1 MLYRRL
7 LALVCLFLALL
18 VCVPAQALASTPPEY
33 ERAKA
38 HLARL
43 HTGKHSAAEWQSCA
57 DAFRKAY
64 DKNPKWRLRMA
75 ALYRHGVALE
85 GRARVTRSS
94 SDARKAVAVYEQTAR
109 SYASSA
115 LADDALFRAAV
126 VYNELLRDQKKARL
140 HLEHIARRYSASDH
154 AAAAERYRERMGK
167 STNPGPG
174 KMGLK
179 GSPASKK
186 QAVTTKA
193 PSKAVPEQQKGKN
206 IVQPRKADTPKA
218 TAKATPVK
226 PQTKNAI
233 PQKPSPKK
241 PDTKRGDP
249 KKNEP
254 KKVATAPSKKAKPEK
269 TQPRKAPAPKEKPI
283 AMDLAAQLGLA
294 VRTVVIDPGH
304 GGRDPGAMHNGVVE
318 QNINLDVAKRLRTIL
333 EKQGYKVLMTRDRNK
348 WLSLGERV
356 RFGKRSQGDLFISIH
371 VNAAENKNA
380 HGFETYILDFARS
393 SSVSRLAMIEN
404 ADSGRLGDMDKILTE
419 ILRGAR
425 TAESRRLADRI
436 QKSTLSHLKKNGRP
450 ARDGGV
456 KGAPFFVLVGSTMPS
471 VLVEIGYC
479 SNKMESNRLKDPTYR
494 QHLAKGIADGIH
506 SYARGLRRK

>member
-1 MLYRRL
+1 MFHCRFFTLI
-7 LALVCLFLALL
+7 CLFLALL
-18 VCVPAQALASTPPEY
+18 VCVPAQALASNPPEY
-33 ERAKA
+33 DRAKA

-57 DAFRKAY
+57 DAFRKTY
-64 DKNPKWRLRMA
+64 DRNPKWRLRVA

-85 GRARVTRSS
+85 GRARVTRSAA
-94 SDARKAVAVYEQTAR
+94 DARKAVAVYEQTAR

-126 VYNELLRDQKKARL
+126 VCNELLRDQKKARL

-167 STNPGPG
+167 PQNKDP
-174 KMGLK
+174 KKANAK
-179 GSPASKK
+179 GGAASKK
-186 QAVTTKA
+186 QAVAANA
-193 PSKAVPEQQKGKN
+193 PSRAAHVQQKGKSS
-206 IVQPRKADTPKA
+206 VQSRKADAPKA
-218 TAKATPVK
+218 AAKKEGVK
-226 PQTKNAI
+226 PQTKRAS
-233 PQKPSPKK
+233 PKASPKK
-241 PDTKRGDP
+241 NDSG
-249 KKNEP
+249 
-254 KKVATAPSKKAKPEK
+254 KVTRAPAAKAKPEK
-269 TQPRKAPAPKEKPI
+269 ARPRKAPAPKEKPI
-283 AMDLAAQLGLA
+283 AMNLAAQLGLA

-371 VNAAENKNA
+371 VNAAENKKA

-425 TAESRRLADRI
+425 TAESRRLAERI
-436 QKSTLSHLKKNGRP
+436 QKSTISHLKKNGRS

-456 KGAPFFVLVGSTMPS
+456 KGAPFFVLVGSSMPS

-479 SNKMESNRLKDPTYR
+479 SNKMEASRLKDPAYR
-494 QHLAKGIADGIH
+494 QHIAKGIADGIH